1 MRLERIAR
9 EVLLQD
15 LWFRSIEPCPV
26 YLIIVA
32 EEQYLLVSSWTFFG
46 LTNSRV
52 TYTCIAW

>member
-15 LWFRSIEPCPV
+15 LWSRSIEPCPV

-32 EEQYLLVSSWTFFG
+32 KEQ
-46 LTNSRV
+46 
-52 TYTCIAW
+52 